1 MNQLFIYFWYLNEQL
16 FIYWSNNY
24 CWFFMKSAS
33 TFLSILSSVNAKTFC
48 VVASFMGKYIWDSKV
63 TKVKFFVCQLDAKLK
78 MYVCTREGI
87 LKSGPFNVQSKLG
100 FLLQGSRQTN
110 ISEIFSLNCALHQ
123 MREWLCRLC
132 SRCYVGHTHFAILEN
147 CLLTM
152 SNISIT
158 FLLMQQNQ
166 SHVFLVLVSGARKW
180 TDPVSKL
187 TP

>member
-1 MNQLFIYFWYLNEQL
+1 
-16 FIYWSNNY
+16 
-24 CWFFMKSAS
+24 
-33 TFLSILSSVNAKTFC
+33 
-48 VVASFMGKYIWDSKV
+48 
-63 TKVKFFVCQLDAKLK
+63 
-78 MYVCTREGI
+78 MYVRTREGI

-110 ISEIFSLNCALHQ
+110 ISEIFSLSSALHQ

-187 TP
+187 TPYLQSTIQKHEPLYSTTIGYYIVYGRIRIHRAL